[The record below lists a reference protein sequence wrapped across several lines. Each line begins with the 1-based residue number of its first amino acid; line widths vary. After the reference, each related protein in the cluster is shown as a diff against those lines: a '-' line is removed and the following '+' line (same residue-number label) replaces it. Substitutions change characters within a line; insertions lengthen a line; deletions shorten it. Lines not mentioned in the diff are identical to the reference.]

1 MDTLADKFLH
11 NCFDVQIHTEDG
23 IILTAHRI
31 VIGAVS
37 PFLHAVMAASS
48 DSDSNAS
55 ISFPGK
61 TEELSL
67 LLEFLYKGNIKVSF
81 VKPW

>member
-1 MDTLADKFLH
+1 MDTLADKFWNNH
-11 NCFDVQIHTEDG
+11 FDVQIHAEDG
-23 IILTAHRI
+23 ILLAHRI
-31 VIGAVS
+31 VLGAVS

-48 DSDSNAS
+48 DSDSDAS
-55 ISFPGK
+55 ISLPVK

>member
-23 IILTAHRI
+23 ILTAHRI
-31 VIGAVS
+31 VLGAVS
-37 PFLHAVMAASS
+37 PFLKAVMTAASS
-48 DSDSNAS
+48 DSDAN
-55 ISFPGK
+55 ISLPVK
-61 TEELSL
+61 TEKLSL

-81 VKPW
+81 VKLC

>member
-31 VIGAVS
+31 VLGAVS
-37 PFLHAVMAASS
+37 PFLHSVMAASS
-48 DSDSNAS
+48 DLAAH
-55 ISFPGK
+55 ISLPVK
-61 TEELSL
+61 KKELSV
-67 LLEFLYKGNIKVSF
+67 LLEFLYAGKIKVSF

>member
-31 VIGAVS
+31 VLGAVS

-48 DSDSNAS
+48 DSDSDAS
-55 ISFPGK
+55 ISLPVK

>member
-23 IILTAHRI
+23 ILTAHRI
-31 VIGAVS
+31 VLGAVS

-48 DSDSNAS
+48 DSDSDAN
-55 ISFPGK
+55 IILPVK
-61 TEELSL
+61 KEKLSL

-81 VKPW
+81 AKPW

>member
-23 IILTAHRI
+23 ILKAHRI
-31 VIGAVS
+31 VLGAVS
-37 PFLHAVMAASS
+37 PFLHAVMTAASS
-48 DSDSNAS
+48 DSDAN
-55 ISFPGK
+55 ISLPVK
-61 TEELSL
+61 TEKLSL

>member
-23 IILTAHRI
+23 ILTAHRI
-31 VIGAVS
+31 VLGAVS
-37 PFLHAVMAASS
+37 PFLHAVMTAASS
-48 DSDSNAS
+48 DSDAN
-55 ISFPGK
+55 ISLPVK
-61 TEELSL
+61 TEKLSL

-81 VKPW
+81 VKLC